1 MKIPKTA
8 KSWCTILAGSLV
20 LLIGIL
26 LIPVPGPGGLPVTL
40 AGLAILSSEFTWAQ
54 RLLQRL
60 KHGGSSGS
68 QSQWRRI
75 GLAGGLLVFWAIGG
89 IVAWRVWAF

>member
-1 MKIPKTA
+1 MKRL
-8 KSWCTILAGSLV
+8 KSWCTILAGGLV
-20 LLIGIL
+20 LVMGIL

-40 AGLAILSSEFTWAQ
+40 AGLAILSSKFPWAQ

-60 KHGGSSGS
+60 KTRCGGAPGVEGRG
-68 QSQWRRI
+68 RRI
-75 GLAGGLLVFWAIGG
+75 GLAGGLLILWVVGG